1 MQTFLPYPDF
11 AQSAATLDRQ
21 RLGKQRVECLQIM
34 KTLLVGA
41 GWQSHPAVKMWRG
54 YELALL
60 DYQLAMCD
68 EWAVVREYEDTC
80 ADKTI
85 ELLQNLG
92 PFGSYQTVEEYLA
105 GERVPSMPPW
115 LGDPALH
122 ESHRSRLMV
131 KNFQHYGPLFA
142 ADTRRDLPYVWPV
155 Q

>member
-1 MQTFLPYPDF
+1 MQTLLPYPDF

-21 RLGKQRVECLQIM
+21 RLGKQRVECLQIV

-41 GWQSHPAVKMWRG
+41 GWQNHPAVKMWRG
-54 YELALL
+54 YEIALL
-60 DYQLAMCD
+60 DYQLAVCD

-80 ADKTI
+80 AEKTI
-85 ELLQNLG
+85 AL
-92 PFGSYQTVEEYLA
+92 FEEHEYHPQALA
-105 GERVPSMPPW
+105 NFFETGNYESPPW
-115 LGDPALH
+115 LGDPAFH